1 MTPTPDEPS
10 LRDRIHTYRDTQTR
24 DALGIAGEAAATAA
38 GGAAGY
44 GLASTIAGWFGANVT
59 TYAVPAAAKA
69 LSWLPAG
76 LLKWAGITAT
86 ATVTTPTLWVVG
98 SAVACAG
105 LAFVIARW
113 VRGGG
118 IQDERRKQL
127 GRDILNKIE
136 QWYRQRQRDTTDDAP
151 ARIETIAATFVEL
164 GQQGVLP
171 PDRVDVYVE
180 RLRDGRLKPEV
191 ALAILREL
199 GQELVHP
206 TIDPSRGDA
215 DGQIRKA
222 AASRAFTALHKGVA
236 SDAEEP
242 GEAYLDAMQRRF
254 AIPRERA
261 LALYR
266 AAPLD
271 PNPRETAGQLA
282 DIFQAEV
289 IDDACQALQEA
300 AQSLARGQAA
310 FVRFLE
316 VQQVL
321 EQRLGRQLSALDQA
335 GQDARNAIGRL

>member
-1 MTPTPDEPS
+1 M
-10 LRDRIHTYRDTQTR
+10 
-24 DALGIAGEAAATAA
+24 
-38 GGAAGY
+38 
-44 GLASTIAGWFGANVT
+44 
-59 TYAVPAAAKA
+59 
-69 LSWLPAG
+69 
-76 LLKWAGITAT
+76 
-86 ATVTTPTLWVVG
+86 
-98 SAVACAG
+98 
-105 LAFVIARW
+105 
-113 VRGGG
+113 RGGG

-136 QWYRQRQRDTTDDAP
+136 QWYRQRKRVTPDDAP

-180 RLRDGRLKPEV
+180 RLRDGALKPEA

-206 TIDPSRGDA
+206 TIDPSRGN
-215 DGQIRKA
+215 
-222 AASRAFTALHKGVA
+222 
-236 SDAEEP
+236 AEEP

-321 EQRLGRQLSALDQA
+321 EQRLGRQLIILDQA